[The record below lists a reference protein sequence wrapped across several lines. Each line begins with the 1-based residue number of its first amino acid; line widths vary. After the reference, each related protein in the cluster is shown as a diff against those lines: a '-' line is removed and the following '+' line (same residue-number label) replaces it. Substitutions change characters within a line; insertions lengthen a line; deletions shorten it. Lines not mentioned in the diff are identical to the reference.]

1 MSNFSFLKVYW
12 PSLAKI
18 MDFAESYVYTDPAS
32 SKNKSGLFVELMV
45 REILRIE
52 NIDEPETD
60 NTHFIRTRLLKNE
73 GLLPYDV
80 NKWINQVRKSRN
92 DSTHEDIATE
102 QEALSVLSFTY
113 HIAVW
118 FMKAYGDDSF
128 KPESYV
134 VPARPKSKISLMPLV
149 KNQEKKIGEQNRTIE
164 EQNALLAEREK
175 LIAERDKKLQE
186 LEEELKK
193 AKTATHTRQTADF
206 CPCCF

>member
-92 DSTHEDIATE
+92 EEYIFLNKRCANHSSYLSDFSQVICKNPSTVDIHSK
-102 QEALSVLSFTY
+102 LC
-113 HIAVW
+113 
-118 FMKAYGDDSF
+118 
-128 KPESYV
+128 
-134 VPARPKSKISLMPLV
+134 AR
-149 KNQEKKIGEQNRTIE
+149 
-164 EQNALLAEREK
+164 
-175 LIAERDKKLQE
+175 
-186 LEEELKK
+186 
-193 AKTATHTRQTADF
+193 
-206 CPCCF
+206 